1 MYLVVDIA
9 CNILFYRNFA
19 ALNMQMN
26 VVAFFFLIEMDFFF
40 HCIKFVSVVHRAS
53 SSWSNKGVLM
63 YMTCIHINEIGCF

>member
-1 MYLVVDIA
+1 MVDIA

-40 HCIKFVSVVHRAS
+40 IVLSLYQLFIGLQVLGRIKV
-53 SSWSNKGVLM
+53 
-63 YMTCIHINEIGCF
+63 Y